1 MNIDNLK
8 FNDKGL
14 IPCIAQDARTRKV
27 LMLAYM
33 NKESLALTEETGSMH
48 YYSRSREQLWKK
60 GETSGHVQQVVSL
73 AYDCDGDTILAQVI
87 QTGAACH
94 TGEYSCFFNELLG
107 EQPESEGAEIIDE
120 LYDVV
125 DDRKRNPKE
134 GSYTNYLYDKGLDK
148 ILKKVGEEATE
159 VVIAAK
165 NEDKDEVVYEMGDLL
180 YHLIVLMREKEISP
194 SELFAELRGR
204 R

>member
-33 NKESLALTEETGSMH
+33 NKESLALTEETGYMH

-125 DDRKRNPKE
+125 DAGKRNPKE

>member
-33 NKESLALTEETGSMH
+33 NKESLALTEETGYMH

-180 YHLIVLMREKEISP
+180 YHLIVLMREEEISP

>member
-33 NKESLALTEETGSMH
+33 NKESLALTEETGYMH
-48 YYSRSREQLWKK
+48 YYSRSRELLWKK

-94 TGEYSCFFNELLG
+94 TGEYSRFFNELLG

>member
-1 MNIDNLK
+1 MQK
-8 FNDKGL
+8 
-14 IPCIAQDARTRKV
+14 
-27 LMLAYM
+27 
-33 NKESLALTEETGSMH
+33 
-48 YYSRSREQLWKK
+48 
-60 GETSGHVQQVVSL
+60 VVSL

>member
-14 IPCIAQDARTRKV
+14 IPCIDQDARTRKV

-33 NKESLALTEETGSMH
+33 NKESLALTEETGYMH

>member
-1 MNIDNLK
+1 M
-8 FNDKGL
+8 
-14 IPCIAQDARTRKV
+14 
-27 LMLAYM
+27 
-33 NKESLALTEETGSMH
+33 
-48 YYSRSREQLWKK
+48 
-60 GETSGHVQQVVSL
+60 
-73 AYDCDGDTILAQVI
+73 
-87 QTGAACH
+87 
-94 TGEYSCFFNELLG
+94 
-107 EQPESEGAEIIDE
+107 
-120 LYDVV
+120 YDVV

>member
-33 NKESLALTEETGSMH
+33 NKESLALTEETGYMH

-165 NEDKDEVVYEMGDLL
+165 NEDKEEVVYEMGDLL

>member
-1 MNIDNLK
+1 MNIENLK
-8 FNDKGL
+8 FDEKGL
-14 IPCIAQDARTRKV
+14 IPCVTQDARTRKV

-33 NKESLALTEETGSMH
+33 NEESLRLTEDTGYMH
-48 YYSRSREQLWKK
+48 YYSRSRAQLWKK

-73 AYDCDGDTILAQVI
+73 AYDCDGDAILANVI

-94 TGEYSCFFNELLG
+94 TGEYSCFFNELMG
-107 EQPESEGAEIIDE
+107 EQAQSEGAGIIDE
-120 LYDVV
+120 LFDVV

-165 NEDKDEVVYEMGDLL
+165 GEDKSETVYEIGDLM

-194 SELFAELRGR
+194 AELFTELRGR

>member
-33 NKESLALTEETGSMH
+33 NKESLALTEETGYMH

-165 NEDKDEVVYEMGDLL
+165 NEATAST
-180 YHLIVLMREKEISP
+180 EKGERI
-194 SELFAELRGR
+194 A
-204 R
+204 

>member
-33 NKESLALTEETGSMH
+33 NKESLALTEETGYMH

-107 EQPESEGAEIIDE
+107 EQPESEGAETIDE

>member
-1 MNIDNLK
+1 MNIENLK
-8 FNDKGL
+8 FDEKGL
-14 IPCIAQDARTRKV
+14 IPCVTQDARTRKV

-33 NKESLALTEETGSMH
+33 NEESLRLTEDTGYMH
-48 YYSRSREQLWKK
+48 YYSRSRAQLWKK

-73 AYDCDGDTILAQVI
+73 AYDCDGDAILASVI

-94 TGEYSCFFNELLG
+94 TGEYSCFFNELMG
-107 EQPESEGAEIIDE
+107 EQAQSEGAGIIDE
-120 LYDVV
+120 LFDVV

-165 NEDKDEVVYEMGDLL
+165 GEDKSETVYEIGDLM

-194 SELFAELRGR
+194 AELFAELRGR

>member
-33 NKESLALTEETGSMH
+33 NKESLALTEETVYMH